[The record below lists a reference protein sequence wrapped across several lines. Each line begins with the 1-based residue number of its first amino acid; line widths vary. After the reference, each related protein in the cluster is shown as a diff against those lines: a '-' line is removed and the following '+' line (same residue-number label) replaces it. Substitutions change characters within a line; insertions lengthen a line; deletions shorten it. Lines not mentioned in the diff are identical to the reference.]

1 MSDGGPVSG
10 RPASA
15 DERGLRD
22 GPGAP
27 DASWRPG
34 VLGWFVRNRVV
45 ANLLLF
51 GISLA
56 GLLTLGGVPQEL
68 LPEPPASAL
77 TVRSVFPGAGAE
89 LIEQSVL
96 IPIEE
101 TLRQVSG
108 IREIGGFA
116 TSGLGVV
123 TVRLEGWADFQ
134 AVNDEIRE
142 QVGSLQNLPRDAEDP
157 VVAEIPPARRLLR
170 IGVHGNADER
180 SLFEAARQVAD
191 AVGRTPGV
199 ATAEIVSGR
208 DYEIAI
214 EVSARVLTRFG
225 LTIDQVAQAIRRGSA
240 DIPGGAIRSAAGE
253 LRVST
258 DAEAAT
264 AADYARLPL
273 IATPDGAVLRVED
286 IATVT
291 DGFADVA
298 RTARM
303 NGESAVF
310 VEVRSAEGARLIE
323 TARAVHAVVRRLDA
337 ELPPGLSVTTWYN
350 VWENFESR
358 IDLLVRNGLQGLALI
373 FLVLFFTLSSRL
385 AVWTAAGLPVAFFGA
400 CLMMPGLGVTINMF
414 SLFGFILTLGLV
426 VDDAIVVGENVQR
439 RISLAKTGAEAAAAV
454 KGVRQV
460 LVPATFGVLTTIAAF
475 VPLLGLP
482 GGVGEL
488 MAPVPLIVL
497 PVLAFSLLDAA
508 WILPHH
514 MVHGGLPV
522 RPSRRLAWIRA
533 RFQSGLDWT
542 VDTAYRPAL
551 RWALHNRLTTVSLAV
566 ASLLF
571 ATSLVGGGWV
581 LFESMPPVDG
591 SLVTVQVTLPPG
603 SSASAT
609 AEVVGEVESEI
620 VRLREEI
627 RDEHGVEVQRSLA
640 SLVGQRL
647 PFGPGGRT
655 LGGVDAGSGETL
667 GQVTL
672 ELLPPDQQ
680 VGVTAGEVADRLR
693 YPLRELSH
701 GGEAVILTSLLG
713 EEADMTFRISGDDL
727 EELHRASAALRSRI
741 QEYSGVI
748 ATRDDLEGRAP
759 ALVARTRATGAGVG
773 VGAADFGRQLRQAF
787 HGEEI
792 QRIQRGPHELRV
804 LLRYP
809 QSERENPVAVTGMR
823 VRRTDGGVTSL
834 GSVAEVSRE
843 QTLSVIRRVDTR
855 RAVHV
860 HGDVDPAVASAGAI
874 VREVENRTFLDL
886 REQFPD
892 LRFEVGG
899 AAEGAQETLAVLQ
912 RNLWFTLMLIY
923 GLLAIPLASWTQPF
937 VIMAAVPFGL
947 AGAVFGHGVMG
958 LPLSTM
964 SIMGMVPLTG
974 IVVNDSLVLLHFIK
988 QNRHRGMTAFDAAL
1002 AAGPMRF
1009 RPIILTTVTTCAGL
1023 APLLFERS
1031 LQAAFLIPL
1040 AVSLAFGVA
1049 FATSVT
1055 LLIVPVLHSL
1065 AGDFFGWFR
1074 R

>member
-1 MSDGGPVSG
+1 MSGGGPAPG
-10 RPASA
+10 LPAPA
-15 DERGLRD
+15 DERGPRD
-22 GPGAP
+22 QSGAP
-27 DASWRPG
+27 DGKSPPG
-34 VLGWFVRNRVV
+34 VLGWFVRNRVA

-68 LPEPPASAL
+68 LPEPPASVL
-77 TVRSVFPGAGAE
+77 TVQTVFPGASAE
-89 LIEQSVL
+89 LIEDSIL

-101 TLRQVSG
+101 TLRSVSG
-108 IREIGGFA
+108 IREVAGFA
-116 TSGLGVV
+116 TGSLGVV
-123 TVRLEGWADFQ
+123 TVHLDGGADFR
-134 AVNDEIRE
+134 AVNDEIQER
-142 QVGSLQNLPRDAEDP
+142 VGSLQNLPRDAEEP
-157 VVAEIPPARRLLR
+157 VIAEVPPARRLLR

-191 AVGRTPGV
+191 AVSRTPGV

-214 EVSARVLTRFG
+214 EVSPDILTRFG
-225 LTIDQVAQAIRRGSA
+225 LTVDQVAQAIRRGSA

-264 AADYARLPL
+264 AADFARLPL
-273 IATPDGAVLRVED
+273 VATPDGAVLRVED
-286 IATVT
+286 IATVS
-291 DGFADVA
+291 DGFTDVA
-298 RTARM
+298 VTARM

-310 VEVRSAEGARLIE
+310 VEVRSAAGARLIE
-323 TARAVHAVVRRLDA
+323 TARAVHAVVARLNS

-414 SLFGFILTLGLV
+414 SLFGFIVTLGLV

-439 RISLAKTGAEAAAAV
+439 HISLAKTGVEAAAV

-460 LVPATFGVLTTIAAF
+460 LFPATFGVLTTIAAF

-482 GGVGEL
+482 GVVGEL

-497 PVLAFSLLDAA
+497 PVLAFSLVDAA

-514 MVHGGLPV
+514 MVHGGMRV

-533 RFQSGLDWT
+533 RFQSGLDWI
-542 VDTAYRPAL
+542 VETAYRPAL
-551 RWALHNRLTTVSLAV
+551 RWALHNRLTTVALGV
-566 ASLLF
+566 AGLLF
-571 ATSLVGGGWV
+571 ATSLVSGGWV

-609 AEVVGEVESEI
+609 AEVVGEIESEI

-627 RDEHGVEVQRSLA
+627 RDEHGMEVQRALA

-647 PFGPGGRT
+647 PFGPGGGT
-655 LGGVDAGSGETL
+655 LGGVDASSGEAL

-680 VGVTAGEVADRLR
+680 AGIAAAEVADRLR
-693 YPLRELSH
+693 YPLRDLPH

-713 EEADMTFRISGDDL
+713 EEADMTLRISGDDL
-727 EELHRASAALRSRI
+727 EELRRASAALQSRMR
-741 QEYSGVI
+741 EYTGVI

-759 ALVARTRATGAGVG
+759 ELVARTRVTGAGVG
-773 VGAADFGRQLRQAF
+773 VGAAEFGRQLRQAF
-787 HGEEI
+787 RGEEI

-809 QSERENPVAVTGMR
+809 QSERENPMAVTGMR
-823 VRRTDGGVTSL
+823 VRRTDGGVASL

-843 QTLSVIRRVDTR
+843 QTMTVIRRVDTR

-860 HGDVDPAVASAGAI
+860 HGDVDPVVASAGAI
-874 VREVENRTFLDL
+874 VRDIENRTFLDL

-899 AAEGAQETLAVLQ
+899 AAEGQQETLAVLQ
-912 RNLWFTLMLIY
+912 RNLLYTMLLIF

-947 AGAVFGHGVMG
+947 AGAIFGHGIMG
-958 LPLSTM
+958 LPLTTM

-974 IVVNDSLVLLHFIK
+974 IVVNDSLVLLDFIN
-988 QNRHRGMTAFDAAL
+988 QNRRRGMTAFDAAL
-1002 AAGPMRF
+1002 AAGPVRF
-1009 RPIILTTVTTCAGL
+1009 RPIVLTTVTTCAGL
-1023 APLLFERS
+1023 APLLLEQS
-1031 LQAAFLIPL
+1031 LQAASLIPL

-1055 LLIVPVLHSL
+1055 LLIVPVLDSL
-1065 AGDFFGWFR
+1065 EGDLFARFR